1 MRKTRHMVVG
11 HSGGALL
18 MEDAAMLHRRLPATT
33 TSRSPSSSALLGRV
47 VRDAELFS
55 ERLQEIRE
63 YMMKMNLKIYFMEGR
78 RGNFKC
84 HLGFVKLFL
93 ELALT
98 M

>member
-1 MRKTRHMVVG
+1 
-11 HSGGALL
+11 
-18 MEDAAMLHRRLPATT
+18 MEDAAMSHRKLPAIT
-33 TSRSPSSSALLGRV
+33 TSRLPSSSVLLERV
-47 VRDAELFS
+47 ARDAGPFS
-55 ERLQEIRE
+55 ELLQEIRE
-63 YMMKMNLKIYFMEGR
+63 YMMKMNLKTYSMEDR

>member
-1 MRKTRHMVVG
+1 
-11 HSGGALL
+11 
-18 MEDAAMLHRRLPATT
+18 MEDAAMLHHRRPATT
-33 TSRSPSSSALLGRV
+33 TSRSASSSALLGRA

-55 ERLQEIRE
+55 ERLREIRE
-63 YMMKMNLKIYFMEGR
+63 YMMKMNLRTYSMEDR

-93 ELALT
+93 ELAST

>member
-1 MRKTRHMVVG
+1 
-11 HSGGALL
+11 
-18 MEDAAMLHRRLPATT
+18 MEDAAMLHHRRPATT

-47 VRDAELFS
+47 ARDAGPFS
-55 ERLQEIRE
+55 ELLQEIRE
-63 YMMKMNLKIYFMEGR
+63 YMMKMNLKIYYMAGR

-93 ELALT
+93 ELAST

>member
-1 MRKTRHMVVG
+1 
-11 HSGGALL
+11 
-18 MEDAAMLHRRLPATT
+18 MLPHGRPAIT
-33 TSRSPSSSALLGRV
+33 TSISPSSSVIWGRV
-47 VRDAELFS
+47 VRDAVPFS

-93 ELALT
+93 ELAST